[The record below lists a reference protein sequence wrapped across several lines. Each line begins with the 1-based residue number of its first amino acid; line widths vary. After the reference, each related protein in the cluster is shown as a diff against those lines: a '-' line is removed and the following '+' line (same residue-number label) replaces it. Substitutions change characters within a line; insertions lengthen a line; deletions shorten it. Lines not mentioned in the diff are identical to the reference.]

1 MTNIREKKKYSNDI
15 LRLFKKKKMYGGAET
30 SIRIKCGEIKEFQ
43 SSRATIRSA
52 LGPYLLAYYGQLNIR
67 NPN

>member
-1 MTNIREKKKYSNDI
+1 
-15 LRLFKKKKMYGGAET
+15 MYGGAET